1 MGVNALSVLVVALL
15 VVPAAGSLVLL
26 LAGEGAERWA
36 VRFGVVVSGSVLAL
50 AVALAAGFDRSAGA
64 HLQGVLDS
72 AWVPQLGLRLH
83 LGVDG
88 ISLPLVVLTALL
100 TALCAAY
107 GLRHLPE
114 PGRPRALTGL
124 LLLLEVGLLGTF
136 LAQDLLLFFVFFEV
150 VLAPMYFVIAV
161 WGSTGRERA
170 ATTFI
175 LYTVLGSVVMLLGF
189 LLV

>member
-1 MGVNALSVLVVALL
+1 M
-15 VVPAAGSLVLL
+15 
-26 LAGEGAERWA
+26 
-36 VRFGVVVSGSVLAL
+36 
-50 AVALAAGFDRSAGA
+50 
-64 HLQGVLDS
+64 
-72 AWVPQLGLRLH
+72 PQLGLRFH

-107 GLRHLPE
+107 TVRHLPE
-114 PGRPRALTGL
+114 PGRPRAFVGL

-161 WGSTGRERA
+161 WGGTAGPRA
-170 ATTFI
+170 ASAPRPRSSSTRC
-175 LYTVLGSVVMLLGF
+175 SARS
-189 LLV
+189 